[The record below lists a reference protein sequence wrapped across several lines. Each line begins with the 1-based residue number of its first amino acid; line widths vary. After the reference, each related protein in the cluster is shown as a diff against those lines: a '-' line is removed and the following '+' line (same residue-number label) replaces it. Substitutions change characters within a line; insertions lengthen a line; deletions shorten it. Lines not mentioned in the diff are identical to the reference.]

1 MRPLLCRRTHARGA
15 VCARARRQQR
25 LALRAS
31 LRHVP
36 NVERKNKHQQ
46 QQEET
51 HRTPRDL
58 RPSITGRCARA
69 LQPTHTEWR
78 ACVRACMHAHAQH
91 RAGGSQMKAQGD
103 ASLRD
108 GEEGEEGGRRG
119 GGGGWTG
126 AQQQHIDT
134 DTTCTFTHTHTRSH
148 TLTGRHLPV
157 VQTGLSR
164 PDSAQGS
171 RSPWCSRCV
180 RDSRWKLPQRPSTE
194 RCRAARMNT
203 HNHSS
208 KIK

>member
-78 ACVRACMHAHAQH
+78 ACVHARARTAPGGRQPDEG
-91 RAGGSQMKAQGD
+91 AGRRIPA
-103 ASLRD
+103 RWR
-108 GEEGEEGGRRG
+108 GRRG
-119 GGGGWTG
+119 RGEERRRRRVDRCST
-126 AQQQHIDT
+126 ATHRHRHHMHVH
-134 DTTCTFTHTHTRSH
+134 THTHTRSH

-203 HNHSS
+203 HKHSS